1 MSSDLDAVLA
11 SIDQVGAL
19 SPDDFHRVIEHW
31 KRRAAILWAGPALPM
46 RGPAP
51 PMQGNAPPTPATENN
66 EPVAALMNP
75 LHIPPGLPVPM
86 MQQQTAKKRR
96 QKSTASARP
105 SNVNINGGGSDP
117 STPSTIGPS
126 TWTTTA
132 RKRLDSKMLSLKDST
147 VPPPSSTTLVL
158 AIEKLRYFIIR
169 ALHPNLHSAEKGGDN
184 CLGLSLG
191 PRVNFNYDG
200 YFHWIESS
208 QQEGDEATRRLAQV
222 WFFYKMADILTMFCD
237 DEKRRGE
244 GGNEQG
250 RLQRGYDK
258 LLPICKRILDT
269 DNRQYIRNLICSSR
283 RFRQLCVHMVGADR
297 AEIFVF
303 FKGELTL
310 TDLKDMTASAAKME
324 ETTAMLDVVLDDYL
338 TTVSNIEVPIGGEL
352 TGIKIDMWNGLLQ
365 LS

>member
-1 MSSDLDAVLA
+1 
-11 SIDQVGAL
+11 
-19 SPDDFHRVIEHW
+19 
-31 KRRAAILWAGPALPM
+31 
-46 RGPAP
+46 
-51 PMQGNAPPTPATENN
+51 
-66 EPVAALMNP
+66 MNP

-96 QKSTASARP
+96 QKSTASARS

-147 VPPPSSTTLVL
+147 VPPPSNATLAL

-169 ALHPNLHSAEKGGDN
+169 ALHPVLHSPEKGGDN
-184 CLGLSLG
+184 CLGLSMG
-191 PRVNFNYDG
+191 PRISFNYDG
-200 YFHWIESS
+200 YIHWIESS

-222 WFFYKMADILTMFCD
+222 WFFYKMADILNTFCD

-258 LLPICKRILDT
+258 LVSISCITFLNSAFVHCYSPRSSL
-269 DNRQYIRNLICSSR
+269 LIFFFFS
-283 RFRQLCVHMVGADR
+283 FLWEWLVAD
-297 AEIFVF
+297 
-303 FKGELTL
+303 LQT
-310 TDLKDMTASAAKME
+310 
-324 ETTAMLDVVLDDYL
+324 Y
-338 TTVSNIEVPIGGEL
+338 
-352 TGIKIDMWNGLLQ
+352 TGYG
-365 LS
+365 